1 MRAPQPTLEMT
12 CHFQAP
18 AVLLEDQHTSI
29 TMGISQFTRIHI
41 GVVLMSASFWAIF
54 HDSSPNKLHGLLGGM
69 LKKKPL
75 GARSL
80 WNALSKIICGGD
92 HEWSFLLGVPRHF
105 G

>member
-12 CHFQAP
+12 RHFQAP

-54 HDSSPNKLHGLLGGM
+54 HDSPPNKLHGLLGGM
-69 LKKKPL
+69 LKKNYWVL
-75 GARSL
+75 GPCEMYCPKLFAEEILNGHFFS
-80 WNALSKIICGGD
+80 
-92 HEWSFLLGVPRHF
+92 GVPRHF